1 MRLIRIITVSFAFF
15 IFAMGSL
22 VLSFILFPIA
32 KFRLKKEKQRQY
44 YIDTIHKTWEWFTKI
59 LYLLGIMKVEFQN
72 QDELKNLRGKII
84 VANHPSLIDIVLLI
98 GFIPNSVS
106 VVKEALARNFFVK
119 NIVKNAYLIN
129 NLDVE
134 KFQADAKEL
143 LDAGFNIVIFP
154 TGTRSMDNEPVKLHS
169 GAAQLALMTNK
180 EIIPIRIDMN
190 PPFLPKNVPVSKGAG
205 SKRAIYKIKKQ
216 ETINPADF
224 DTQNQIKTRKA
235 ICSKIKEAC
244 FIHN

>member
-1 MRLIRIITVSFAFF
+1 MYFS
-15 IFAMGSL
+15 
-22 VLSFILFPIA
+22 
-32 KFRLKKEKQRQY
+32 
-44 YIDTIHKTWEWFTKI
+44 
-59 LYLLGIMKVEFQN
+59 N
-72 QDELKNLRGKII
+72 
-84 VANHPSLIDIVLLI
+84 
-98 GFIPNSVS
+98 NS
-106 VVKEALARNFFVK
+106 AIK
-119 NIVKNAYLIN
+119 NIFYTYQKLIQQFGMCKMNILQFFLIKNAYLIN

-180 EIIPIRIDMN
+180 EIIPLRIDMN
-190 PPFLPKNVPVSKGAG
+190 PPFLPKNVPVTKGAG
-205 SKRAIYKIKKQ
+205 SERAIYKIKKQ

-224 DTQNQIKTRKA
+224 DTQNQIKARKA

-244 FIHN
+244 FIHNQSLYVG

>member
-15 IFAMGSL
+15 IFAIGSL

-59 LYLLGIMKVEFQN
+59 LYLLGIIKVEFQN

-98 GFIPNSVS
+98 GFVPNSVS

-180 EIIPIRIDMN
+180 EIIPIRIDLDY
-190 PPFLPKNVPVSKGAG
+190 PFLSKNFSIFKGAG
-205 SKRAIYKIKKQ
+205 SKRAIFIIKKQ
-216 ETINPADF
+216 KTINPIEF
-224 DTQNQIKTRKA
+224 NTQSQIKARKA

-244 FIHN
+244 FQYN